1 MGIWCEAD
9 RICAETGV
17 PGILRQAEATLE
29 HVENMA
35 QIEEKIYEDNDP
47 QDSTVVAQLPK
58 KASGPSGHEFAKYV
72 AIKIRPQTNGR
83 ETTSPQGERTKG

>member
-47 QDSTVVAQLPK
+47 
-58 KASGPSGHEFAKYV
+58 
-72 AIKIRPQTNGR
+72 
-83 ETTSPQGERTKG
+83 

>member
-47 QDSTVVAQLPK
+47 QDSTVVAQLPEK
-58 KASGPSGHEFAKYV
+58 TSRPSGDEFAKYV
-72 AIKIRPQTNGR
+72 AIQIGSKTNGR